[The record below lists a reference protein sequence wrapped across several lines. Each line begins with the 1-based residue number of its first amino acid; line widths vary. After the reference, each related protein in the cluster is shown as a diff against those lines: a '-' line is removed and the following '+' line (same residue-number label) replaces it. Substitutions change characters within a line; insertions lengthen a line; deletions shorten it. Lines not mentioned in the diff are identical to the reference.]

1 MAASGR
7 WWAAAAAVWTVSS
20 MVVAVAGAPEVW
32 PLPADLVKQMA
43 RGINLGN
50 TLDAKYEGALA
61 PPAEEWLFDDYVE
74 KGFKT
79 VRIPV
84 TWGNHTAEFPPW
96 VDRPLSRLSAP
107 SPPRRCTWE
116 SSASEHPQWVAQ
128 RVASSPQQ
136 DPPVELELPCLTA
149 TLKNTIPLV
158 RPCAMGCGVAGW
170 R

>member
-1 MAASGR
+1 MILRARLHHTCALPLAPNSKVTQPTWMAASGR
-7 WWAAAAAVWTVSS
+7 WWAAAAAVWTVAGI
-20 MVVAVAGAPEVW
+20 VVAVAGAPEVW

-84 TWGNHTAEFPPW
+84 TWGNHTADFPPW
-96 VDRPLSRLSAP
+96 VDRPLSRFI
-107 SPPRRCTWE
+107 CTL
-116 SSASEHPQWVAQ
+116 
-128 RVASSPQQ
+128 SSP
-136 DPPVELELPCLTA
+136 
-149 TLKNTIPLV
+149 TLHV
-158 RPCAMGCGVAGW
+158 GA
-170 R
+170 